1 MLIFATNII
10 IDMEA
15 RFKSLS
21 IFDFQE
27 KFPDESSCYKYLAEL
42 KWSSG
47 YKCSKCSNTKCCKGH
62 TEYDK
67 QCTKCAY
74 IESPTAGT
82 LFHLVKFSIL
92 KAFWIVYYVSTSKK
106 GIASTELSRKLQL
119 RQKTCWLFKQ
129 KVMQAMASSDQHPLE
144 GKVEIDEFVIGQQE
158 EGVVGR
164 KNTKKRLIIIGI
176 ERATKGVK
184 RIYAKQISKSTKKNI
199 KAFIEQ
205 KVSKE
210 AEMKTDAF
218 SSYRSL
224 EKELPNL
231 KTEKSTKKGKN
242 FDAMHRVIMGIKA
255 WLRGTHGHA
264 KHLQYYLDEYCYR
277 YNRHRMKEG
286 IFENLITR
294 MVKHKPAPYLSIINY
309 SLSA

>member
-1 MLIFATNII
+1 
-10 IDMEA
+10 MEA

-47 YKCSKCSNTKCCKGH
+47 YKCSKCGNTKCCKGH

-158 EGVVGR
+158 EGVVVVCSAGR
-164 KNTKKRLIIIGI
+164 CSVLVRGSRGGGRGR
-176 ERATKGVK
+176 RARRHTP
-184 RIYAKQISKSTKKNI
+184 A
-199 KAFIEQ
+199 
-205 KVSKE
+205 VSPGGGRRRHPPRNR
-210 AEMKTDAF
+210 A
-218 SSYRSL
+218 
-224 EKELPNL
+224 
-231 KTEKSTKKGKN
+231 
-242 FDAMHRVIMGIKA
+242 
-255 WLRGTHGHA
+255 RGT
-264 KHLQYYLDEYCYR
+264 
-277 YNRHRMKEG
+277 
-286 IFENLITR
+286 
-294 MVKHKPAPYLSIINY
+294 
-309 SLSA
+309 SAGCAS